1 MSKVSLNEKLA
12 EVCDYFLGELYYK
25 YGNAGCNDVEPD
37 LEKMLTDDVKD
48 ALRPFLDEP
57 EEHLF
62 YFDFC
67 VLAALRRY
75 QSQAILKAKG
85 VEV

>member
-1 MSKVSLNEKLA
+1 MKELNEKLA
-12 EVCDYFLGELYYK
+12 EVCDYFLGELHYK
-25 YGNAGCNDVEPD
+25 YGNVVASSVEPD

-57 EEHLF
+57 DDHLF
-62 YFDFC
+62 YVDFC

-85 VEV
+85 VS